1 MPSSFRSRSPVS
13 LSIVL
18 AAVIAIAGALFVVT
32 RMAGGVPTNTVE
44 LAAAQSRKSAKC
56 PAVSTKKVNAWS
68 KTGTYV
74 DRRGVTQHHDDGAG
88 TFVPT
93 GCAIAA
99 PTVLGAGNTTKA
111 GQAQTVNC
119 PTVKNALP
127 AIPASAQAE
136 VTRNLALLDTQIG
149 EANARLAQLA
159 VKPEGGANFIQN
171 AIIGPLKDKRAAVL
185 ERIAISIG
193 RTAAKPTNLGGL
205 AACTLNN
212 AAAGGAAAG
221 GAAAGGAAAGG
232 AANGGAANGGA
243 ANGGNAA
250 ATTAPAAPATQA
262 PLDILAKDCSQSKL
276 APHDGFQNGNRC
288 VSTSFGELAEAA
300 QNPSLLIQDAPTQI
314 NAGQTFTIAVSTRN
328 LVRDRFLA
336 AGQGGY
342 YVESSL
348 LNNQGLVRGHFH
360 TACRML
366 KGNEAQDPAPAP
378 AFFVATEDGGGGATP
393 DTVKITVA
401 GLTTPGTAQCA
412 SWAGDGSH
420 RVPMMQRAN
429 QTPAFDVVR
438 IQVK

>member
-1 MPSSFRSRSPVS
+1 MPSSFRSRSPGA
-13 LSIVL
+13 LSVWL
-18 AAVIAIAGALFVVT
+18 AVVIAVAGALFAVT
-32 RMAGGVPTNTVE
+32 KISSGVPTNTVE
-44 LAAAQSRKSAKC
+44 LAASHSRRVAKC
-56 PAVSTKKVNAWS
+56 PPPSTKKVTARS
-68 KTGTYV
+68 KVGTYV
-74 DRRGVTQHHDDGAG
+74 DSRGAIQHHGDGQE
-88 TFVPT
+88 P
-93 GCAIAA
+93 
-99 PTVLGAGNTTKA
+99 LRRR
-111 GQAQTVNC
+111 NC
-119 PTVKNALP
+119 PATP
-127 AIPASAQAE
+127 ATTA
-136 VTRNLALLDTQIG
+136 
-149 EANARLAQLA
+149 
-159 VKPEGGANFIQN
+159 
-171 AIIGPLKDKRAAVL
+171 
-185 ERIAISIG
+185 
-193 RTAAKPTNLGGL
+193 TAATDP
-205 AACTLNN
+205 AATTP
-212 AAAGGAAAG
+212 
-221 GAAAGGAAAGG
+221 
-232 AANGGAANGGA
+232 
-243 ANGGNAA
+243 A
-250 ATTAPAAPATQA
+250 ATTAPVETP
-262 PLDILAKDCSQSKL
+262 PLEILAKDCSQSKL

-288 VSTSFGELAEAA
+288 VSTSFGEVAEAA

-348 LNNQGLVRGHFH
+348 LTNEGLVRGHFH

-378 AFFVATEDGGGGATP
+378 AFFVATEDGGGSATP